1 MSWGWWL
8 PKEYEKKKSE
18 KTFNEVSFDDVFN
31 ELEQA
36 RANVENAINNLIR
49 RDTSE
54 THRYISEA
62 HQNLRRAARLL
73 GYVPK

>member
-8 PKEYEKKKSE
+8 PKYGKEKIE
-18 KTFNEVSFDDVFN
+18 RAFNEIPFDEVFN

-36 RANVENAINNLIR
+36 RANVEKAINNLIR
-49 RDTSE
+49 KDVSE

-73 GYVPK
+73 GYSPR